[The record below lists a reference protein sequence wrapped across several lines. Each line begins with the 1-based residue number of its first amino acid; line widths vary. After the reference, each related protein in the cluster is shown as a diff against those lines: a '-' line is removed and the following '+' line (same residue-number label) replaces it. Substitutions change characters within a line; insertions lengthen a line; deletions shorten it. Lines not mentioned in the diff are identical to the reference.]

1 VDWDIKTL
9 HYRSHSSSSGDREP
23 VDITLERVRI
33 NPRAASVG
41 MARAAPHGN
50 PASVGIARAA
60 PKFKAWHLLAAV
72 AALLGCLLAGCS
84 SGHPSDSNLRT
95 PAGSAAPP
103 PSIPS
108 DGVTLAALGYLNGPA
123 RQFSL
128 PSTAVIR
135 AKVDQP
141 NNVTAVV
148 SSPSPAEMS
157 SYLRRALPAAGF
169 MITADSPATNTMT
182 FTGHGWSGSY
192 TGDERA
198 SAVLLR
204 PL

>member
-9 HYRSHSSSSGDREP
+9 HYRAHSSSCGDREP

-41 MARAAPHGN
+41 
-50 PASVGIARAA
+50 IARAA
-60 PKFKAWHLLAAV
+60 SKFKAWHMV
-72 AALLGCLLAGCS
+72 AAGAALFACLLAGCS
-84 SGHPSDSNLRT
+84 AGYSSDSNT
-95 PAGSAAPP
+95 PPPSASPAPP

-108 DGVTLAALGYLNGPA
+108 DGITLAALGYLNGPA

-148 SSPSPAEMS
+148 SSPSPAELS

>member
-1 VDWDIKTL
+1 M
-9 HYRSHSSSSGDREP
+9 
-23 VDITLERVRI
+23 DITLDRVRI
-33 NPRAASVG
+33 NPRAASADR
-41 MARAAPHGN
+41 ARAAPD
-50 PASVGIARAA
+50 
-60 PKFKAWHLLAAV
+60 AWHLLAAV

-84 SGHPSDSNLRT
+84 ADHSSDSNT
-95 PAGSAAPP
+95 PAPAASPTRP

-123 RQFSL
+123 QQFSL
-128 PSTAVIR
+128 PSRAVIR

-141 NNVTAVV
+141 NNVTAVL
-148 SSPSPAEMS
+148 SSPTPAELS

-169 MITADSPATNTMT
+169 RIIADDPATNTMT

>member
-1 VDWDIKTL
+1 
-9 HYRSHSSSSGDREP
+9 
-23 VDITLERVRI
+23 
-33 NPRAASVG
+33 
-41 MARAAPHGN
+41 MARAAPK
-50 PASVGIARAA
+50 S
-60 PKFKAWHLLAAV
+60 KAWHLLAAV

-84 SGHPSDSNLRT
+84 SGHLSDSNPRP
-95 PAGSAAPP
+95 PAASAAPP

-204 PL
+204 PR

>member
-9 HYRSHSSSSGDREP
+9 HYRSHSSSCGDREP
-23 VDITLERVRI
+23 VDTTLERVRI

-41 MARAAPHGN
+41 
-50 PASVGIARAA
+50 IARAA
-60 PKFKAWHLLAAV
+60 PYRKVCHVLPV
-72 AALLGCLLAGCS
+72 VVALLGCLLAGCS
-84 SGHPSDSNLRT
+84 ASYSSDSNT
-95 PAGSAAPP
+95 PPPALSPALP

-108 DGVTLAALGYLNGPA
+108 DGVTLSALGYLNGPV

-128 PSTAVIR
+128 PRTAVIR

-148 SSPSPAEMS
+148 SSPSPTELG
-157 SYLRRALPAAGF
+157 SYLRRALPATGF
-169 MITADSPATNTMT
+169 KITADSPATNTMT

>member
-1 VDWDIKTL
+1 
-9 HYRSHSSSSGDREP
+9 

-41 MARAAPHGN
+41 IVP
-50 PASVGIARAA
+50 AA
-60 PKFKAWHLLAAV
+60 PKSNPWHTLATV

-84 SGHPSDSNLRT
+84 VGHSSDSNIPPPT
-95 PAGSAAPP
+95 VSPASP

-108 DGVTLAALGYLNGPA
+108 DGVSLATLGYLNGPI

-128 PSTAVIR
+128 PRAAVIR

-141 NNVTAVV
+141 NNVTVV
-148 SSPSPAEMS
+148 LSSPSAAEMS
-157 SYLRRALPAAGF
+157 SYLRRALPATGF
-169 MITADSPATNTMT
+169 MITADNSATNTMT

>member
-1 VDWDIKTL
+1 MREQLKTRY
-9 HYRSHSSSSGDREP
+9 H
-23 VDITLERVRI
+23 V
-33 NPRAASVG
+33 
-41 MARAAPHGN
+41 
-50 PASVGIARAA
+50 
-60 PKFKAWHLLAAV
+60 LAAV
-72 AALLGCLLAGCS
+72 VALIGCLLAGCS
-84 SGHPSDSNLRT
+84 AGHSSDSISPSPT
-95 PAGSAAPP
+95 TSAARP

-108 DGVTLAALGYLNGPA
+108 DGITLAALGYLNGPV
-123 RQFSL
+123 RQFSV
-128 PSTAVIR
+128 PRTAVIR

-169 MITADSPATNTMT
+169 VITADSPAANTMT
-182 FTGHGWSGSY
+182 FTGQGWSGSF
-192 TGDERA
+192 TGGERG

>member
-1 VDWDIKTL
+1 
-9 HYRSHSSSSGDREP
+9 
-23 VDITLERVRI
+23 
-33 NPRAASVG
+33 
-41 MARAAPHGN
+41 M
-50 PASVGIARAA
+50 
-60 PKFKAWHLLAAV
+60 LAAA
-72 AALLGCLLAGCS
+72 AALLGCLLAGCTAGRANDS
-84 SGHPSDSNLRT
+84 ST
-95 PAGSAAPP
+95 PPPAASRGVP

-128 PSTAVIR
+128 PSSAVIR

-148 SSPSPAEMS
+148 SSPSAAEMS

-169 MITADSPATNTMT
+169 MITADVPATNTMT

>member
-1 VDWDIKTL
+1 
-9 HYRSHSSSSGDREP
+9 

-41 MARAAPHGN
+41 IARAVPSSKPRAR
-50 PASVGIARAA
+50 SVGIARAA
-60 PKFKAWHLLAAV
+60 PSSNPWHTLATA
-72 AALLGCLLAGCS
+72 AALLGCLLTGCS
-84 SGHPSDSNLRT
+84 VGHSSDSNT
-95 PAGSAAPP
+95 PPPAASPAPP

-108 DGVTLAALGYLNGPA
+108 DGVSLAALGYHNGPA

-128 PSTAVIR
+128 PRTAVIR

-148 SSPSPAEMS
+148 SSLSPAEMS
-157 SYLRRALPAAGF
+157 SYLRRALPATGF
-169 MITADSPATNTMT
+169 MITADNPATNTMT
-182 FTGHGWSGSY
+182 FTGYGWSGSY
-192 TGDERA
+192 TGDQRA

>member
-1 VDWDIKTL
+1 VDWDIKKL
-9 HYRSHSSSSGDREP
+9 HYRSHSSSCGDREP
-23 VDITLERVRI
+23 VDTTLERVRI
-33 NPRAASVG
+33 HPRV
-41 MARAAPHGN
+41 
-50 PASVGIARAA
+50 ASVGIVRAA
-60 PKFKAWHLLAAV
+60 PEFKAWHTLAAV

-84 SGHPSDSNLRT
+84 ADHSSDSNT
-95 PAGSAAPP
+95 PPPAASPAAPP
-103 PSIPS
+103 SVPS
-108 DGVTLAALGYLNGPA
+108 DGVTLSALGYLNGPSQ
-123 RQFSL
+123 QFSL
-128 PSTAVIR
+128 PRTAVIK

-157 SYLRRALPAAGF
+157 SYLRRALPATGF
-169 MITADSPATNTMT
+169 MITADSPAANTMT